1 MFQPSTEWYKH
12 HQHRGS
18 LKERDRT
25 GGFLH
30 DHGHN
35 DHHTGV
41 HIGDGGGENN
51 QHVHVGGAVS
61 ESFKGLDVEVSS
73 SNKLKEIRRDVIYGV
88 LFLRQLR
95 TEPVQV
101 VIQYIVRS

>member
-1 MFQPSTEWYKH
+1 M
-12 HQHRGS
+12 
-18 LKERDRT
+18 
-25 GGFLH
+25 
-30 DHGHN
+30 
-35 DHHTGV
+35 
-41 HIGDGGGENN
+41 
-51 QHVHVGGAVS
+51 S

-88 LFLRQLR
+88 LFLKQLR